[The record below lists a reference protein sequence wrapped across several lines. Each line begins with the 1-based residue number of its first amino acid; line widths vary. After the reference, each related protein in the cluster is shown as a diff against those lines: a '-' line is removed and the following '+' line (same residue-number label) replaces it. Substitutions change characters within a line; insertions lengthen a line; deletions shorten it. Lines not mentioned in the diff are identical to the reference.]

1 MDPVISNAELSME
14 GSSSSVFYNIL
25 KYVILLLI
33 LGSILWIVTHL
44 GYILSYF
51 GYTAAEVTKKT
62 VNLSAEGSKAIVDAT
77 ANTINS
83 GVNILENGLKMD
95 YKTYRNNIDNMCKT
109 SLIKQEEAQVMDL
122 LQNYK
127 NHIAAPNEFEPH
139 EASGMGYCYVGED
152 LGFRSCIKVG
162 KADRCMSGDIFPTKD
177 ICINPS
183 LRA

>member
-1 MDPVISNAELSME
+1 MDPVISNAEISTE
-14 GSSSSVFYNIL
+14 GSSSFYYIL
-25 KYVILLLI
+25 KYVIFILI
-33 LGSILWIVTHL
+33 LGSIMWIMTHL

-51 GYTAAEVTKKT
+51 GYTLAEVTKQT

-77 ANTINS
+77 ANTLNS

-95 YKTYRNNIDNMCKT
+95 DKKSINNIDNICKT
-109 SLIKQEEAQVMDL
+109 LLINQEEDQVMNL
-122 LQNYK
+122 LQNSK
-127 NHIAAPNEFEPH
+127 NHIVAPNEFQPH
-139 EASGMGYCYVGED
+139 EASAMGFCYVGED